1 MLGERNNRFYHQ
13 RSAEYARPRRIKS
26 VPINTYAII

>member
-1 MLGERNNRFYHQ
+1 MLGERNNQFSHQ
-13 RSAEYARPRRIKS
+13 RSTEYARARRIKS